1 MEINIRDTRFISS
14 SPALKGCPEPK
25 LPEFAFIGRSN
36 VGKSTLINMLTGQK
50 KLAKVSS
57 SPGKTKMIV
66 HFLVNE
72 EWYLVDLPGYGYAK
86 VSKDQRSEFKQS
98 IMEYIGKRK
107 TLYCLFVLIDSRLS
121 PQDVDIK
128 FINWLGENEV
138 AFTLVF
144 TKTDKISS
152 GELSHNVNEFEKKL
166 KENWDVLPPKIFSS
180 SVKKIGKDEILK
192 HVFKILKGNV
202 S

>member
-1 MEINIRDTRFISS
+1 
-14 SPALKGCPEPK
+14 
-25 LPEFAFIGRSN
+25 
-36 VGKSTLINMLTGQK
+36 MLTGQK
-50 KLAKVSS
+50 NLAKVSS
-57 SPGKTKMIV
+57 TPGKTRMIN

-72 EWYLVDLPGYGYAK
+72 QWYLVDLPGYGYAR

-107 TLYCLFVLIDSRLS
+107 TLYCLFVLIDCRIP

-138 AFTLVF
+138 AFSIIF
-144 TKTDKISS
+144 TKTDKISQ

-166 KENWDVLPPKIFSS
+166 KENWDELPSKIFSS
-180 SVKKIGKDEILK
+180 SVKKIGKDEILN
-192 HVFKILKGNV
+192 HVFSVLKGTV